1 MRSKTV
7 RTLIVAALA
16 VGVLATV
23 VPAAE
28 GGIRHRGGAL
38 RVARMTGA
46 EEVPDPGAAYGE
58 GLAAVAVFPARG
70 RLCFAIKV
78 RDIDLP
84 AAAAHV
90 HRGVAGVAGDVVVT
104 LEAPDGTGTSHGCVR
119 EIRPRLLRHIK
130 EHPRRFYVNVHT
142 ADFPG
147 GAVRGQLR
155 LP

>member
-7 RTLIVAALA
+7 RSLIVAAIA
-16 VGVLATV
+16 VGVLATA
-23 VPAAE
+23 VPAEA
-28 GGIRHRGGAL
+28 GIRHRGGAL

-46 EEVPDPGAAYGE
+46 EEVPDLGAPYGE

-70 RLCFAIKV
+70 RLCFAIRV

-84 AAAAHV
+84 SIGAHV
-90 HRGVAGVAGDVVVT
+90 HRGVRGVAGDVVVA
-104 LEAPDGTGTSHGCVR
+104 LEAPDGTGTSTGCVR
-119 EIRPRLLRHIK
+119 DIRPRLLRHIK

-142 ADFPG
+142 EDFPG

-155 LP
+155 RP